1 MAFTLVVIL
10 LWPRSPETSAHPLSL
25 IDPSQVSSV
34 ALDGMSLAPGSAA
47 FATAAALPQALATL
61 APEKNVAWFNTHMIH
76 LTLRDG
82 TALWMQA
89 MARENGV
96 WLRVTADAS
105 PRATT
110 AAAARTDAI
119 RALRLLAYKVPDAQI
134 APMMSVAAVGKSGV
148 ATLPGTPTDLSTRT
162 KQD

>member
-1 MAFTLVVIL
+1 
-10 LWPRSPETSAHPLSL
+10 
-25 IDPSQVSSV
+25 
-34 ALDGMSLAPGSAA
+34 MSLAPGSAA

-61 APEKNVAWFNTHMIH
+61 APEKDVAWFNTHMIH
-76 LTLRDG
+76 VTLRDG

-89 MARENGV
+89 MTMENRV

-119 RALRLLAYKVPDAQI
+119 RTLRLLAYKVPNAQI
-134 APMMSVAAVGKSGV
+134 APLMSTAAGENLESRRGRRHQQIYPQEQSK
-148 ATLPGTPTDLSTRT
+148 T
-162 KQD
+162 KKAGDR